1 MEEPSAFPLC
11 GCGFSAQLRTSWSN
25 DNPGRRFFGCK
36 NHGSLVHHACRYFS
50 WFSAQL
56 RTSWSNDNPG
66 RRFFGCK
73 NHGSLVHHACRY
85 FSWFDPPMTPR
96 ARVVMVGLLKRIKT
110 NEVQRRKERLCW
122 VFILA
127 LCVVMIWFS
136 KL

>member
-1 MEEPSAFPLC
+1 MEAKWRRATSRISNWHEGMEEPSAFPLC

-50 WFSAQL
+50 WF
-56 RTSWSNDNPG
+56 G
-66 RRFFGCK
+66 
-73 NHGSLVHHACRY
+73 
-85 FSWFDPPMTPR
+85 PPMTPR
-96 ARVVMVGLLKRIKT
+96 ARVVMVGLLKKIKT